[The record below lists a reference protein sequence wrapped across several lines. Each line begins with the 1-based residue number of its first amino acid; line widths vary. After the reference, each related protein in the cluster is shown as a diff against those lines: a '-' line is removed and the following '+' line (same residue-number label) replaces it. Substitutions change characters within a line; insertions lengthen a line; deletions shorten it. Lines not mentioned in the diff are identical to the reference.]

1 MFQQKNVVWHIVVF
15 TPSKL
20 LGAFILKMKPKIL
33 LDAIGTILRINA
45 PIGLETLFTDTKWL
59 WYL

>member
-1 MFQQKNVVWHIVVF
+1 
-15 TPSKL
+15 L

-45 PIGLETLFTDTKWL
+45 PIGLETLFTDTK
-59 WYL
+59 